1 MGSGVLEE
9 DLNGEG
15 IFNWRGWTT
24 SNLVSSC
31 THLAFGMGWLM
42 SPRGLLGMELS
53 GLLNWRLRDQRA
65 SERSLKARQKLHG
78 HFNPHFGN
86 HVASLPYTLCVRMK
100 SGNIDPTQWKEGKIF
115 AVMLKSPSKQPGVLT
130 SCLTLLMLYD
140 LGLAASP
147 LRAPASSS
155 VHRKRFRG

>member
-1 MGSGVLEE
+1 
-9 DLNGEG
+9 
-15 IFNWRGWTT
+15 
-24 SNLVSSC
+24 
-31 THLAFGMGWLM
+31 M